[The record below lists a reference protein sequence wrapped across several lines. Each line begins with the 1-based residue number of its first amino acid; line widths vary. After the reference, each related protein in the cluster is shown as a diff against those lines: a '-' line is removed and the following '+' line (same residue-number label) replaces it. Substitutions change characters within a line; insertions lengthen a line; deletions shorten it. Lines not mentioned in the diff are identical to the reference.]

1 MTKTKPR
8 RSAFTLIELLVVI
21 AIIAILIGLLLP
33 AVQKVRE
40 AANRMTCTNNLKQL
54 GLAMHNHHDT
64 YNAFPIGVR
73 AVWGHSWSLDILP
86 FVEQQNVYDLCPQPL
101 NDSGYWGGTDA
112 RSKGLIAL
120 ARSPIKVFRCP
131 SSPTEDIE
139 TRNINGLTNRAIST
153 YLACAGNSR
162 TDNNGST
169 GMNTSDGMF
178 LARDAR
184 KVSRGF
190 RFADCVDGQSNTL
203 FIADAEYLVDNAR
216 GCDICDR
223 YLYYHMNADSGS
235 GSDFSEAL
243 GSTYFAM
250 NARNRGIRNN
260 TEREI
265 GFSSY
270 HQGGINACLGDG
282 SVRFIKESINLATW
296 RALGSRDGGESL
308 GDF

>member
-101 NDSGYWGGTDA
+101 NDSGYWAGTDA